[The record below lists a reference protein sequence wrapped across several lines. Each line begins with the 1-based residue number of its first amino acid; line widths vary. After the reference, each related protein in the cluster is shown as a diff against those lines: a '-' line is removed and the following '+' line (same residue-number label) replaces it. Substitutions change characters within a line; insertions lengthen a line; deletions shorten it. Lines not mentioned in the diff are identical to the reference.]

1 MLLDDIAALISESAS
16 SFNEYRQETKQEI
29 ARQVFCKKDRINRA
43 EFFGAGRQGLN
54 PEFKLIVSIIDYHGE
69 SVVQYKDKR
78 YGIYRTYELNS
89 DYIELYCEEKG
100 GVQA

>member
-1 MLLDDIAALISESAS
+1 MLDDIAVIISESES
-16 SFNEYRQETKQEI
+16 RFNEYRQEIKQEI
-29 ARQVFCKKDRINRA
+29 SRQVFCKKDRINRS

-54 PEFKLIVSIIDYHGE
+54 PELKLIVAKIDYHGE
-69 SVVQYKDKR
+69 SVVQYRDKR
-78 YGIYRTYELNS
+78 YGIYRTYEPDS